1 MKNLF
6 LRLIRMLDD
15 EVFYIGGADVL
26 PAPLSAETGGVHS
39 EKI

>member
-26 PAPLSAETGGVHS
+26 PAPLSAAE
-39 EKI
+39 EQE